1 MADKQRLRNNL
12 ANIEDDAR
20 RLRKTIERDGFDR
33 DDAVATLTLIAR
45 LAQVVREDVVR

>member
-1 MADKQRLRNNL
+1 MADKQRLRNTL
-12 ANIEDDAR
+12 CTIEDDVR

-45 LAQVVREDVVR
+45 LTQVIREDVVQ